1 MFQLW
6 KLTVFELK
14 YLSEGYFQ
22 CILSRYTCIITQSD
36 HCPVSVTQSNNMGIS
51 IDQYRARIGN
61 WCCNQGLP
69 SYNAPLGRDQAN
81 VGSAGDT
88 VIKYSW
94 KVCTML
100 LCLTIIGTT
109 VIHLPSP
116 LASTLPVATGSCTS
130 AGITDQPPVQQNLIS
145 HQCAQALLIIGG
157 VEQNP
162 GPAQLSTEQQLQD
175 LDGILARLSSNA
187 PSNDVRDTMRL
198 YDPRLDQ
205 KALERQINKASKSA
219 LVACL
224 AYLGRSDMNEF
235 TKDACVTAMICRI
248 QNLLPDQCNLCKK
261 QYCINTTD
269 TPLLSCAV
277 CGVIVDKVHM
287 TNAYQSSYTW
297 PNWSVARLRQLTHGV
312 VSTQLNCQDCIT
324 CVWNALRT
332 PSLQKRPVS

>member
-1 MFQLW
+1 
-6 KLTVFELK
+6 
-14 YLSEGYFQ
+14 
-22 CILSRYTCIITQSD
+22 
-36 HCPVSVTQSNNMGIS
+36 
-51 IDQYRARIGN
+51 
-61 WCCNQGLP
+61 
-69 SYNAPLGRDQAN
+69 
-81 VGSAGDT
+81 
-88 VIKYSW
+88 
-94 KVCTML
+94 ML

-116 LASTLPVATGSCTS
+116 LASTLPVASGSCTS
-130 AGITDQPPVQQNLIS
+130 AGITDQPPVQRNLIS
-145 HQCAQALLIIGG
+145 HQCAEALLIIGG

-261 QYCINTTD
+261 QYCINITD
-269 TPLLSCAV
+269 IRAGT
-277 CGVIVDKVHM
+277 K
-287 TNAYQSSYTW
+287 
-297 PNWSVARLRQLTHGV
+297 
-312 VSTQLNCQDCIT
+312 
-324 CVWNALRT
+324 T
-332 PSLQKRPVS
+332 PSDEYDSYRKYRVANTKMYSRIHFFSEAKLGNGLSVLVYACTMYSAQ